1 MCNFAHAFVKAHM
14 GQLVENLMLLSSG
27 PIMENLP
34 VTTYEVNKSSIW
46 MFSGFNIAMKTP
58 LYWYTKAFDATIIK
72 SNCIVKCLE
81 MAKYFIARCC
91 QCHWNGPVSLKT
103 GIHNG
108 MELAHLLND
117 VLLMAQSCLKLML
130 PIGLS
135 WPSPF
140 LKRQCRWHGIGPA
153 PLKRGI
159 ANSMELAQHLPDDA
173 LLMAHSHSKV
183 VPPIALS

>member
-14 GQLVENLMLLSSG
+14 GQPVENLMLLSSG

-46 MFSGFNIAMKTP
+46 MFSGFNIAMKTL
-58 LYWYTKAFDATIIK
+58 LYWYTKAFDVTIIK
-72 SNCIVKCLE
+72 SNCIVECLK
-81 MAKYFIARCC
+81 MAKYFIVRCC
-91 QCHWNGPVSLKT
+91 QCHWNGPALLKM

-130 PIGLS
+130 PIGSS

-140 LKRQCRWHGIGPA
+140 LKRQCQWNGIGPA

-173 LLMAHSHSKV
+173 LLMAHSRSKV